1 MITPVQKRLST
12 KRKKL
17 KSESMMPKVKMIKPR
32 WNKLLIKKKE
42 QKALGEKLANLI
54 DEADQFM
61 WEMDKKIWE
70 YNPDG
75 LDYLPGRC

>member
-42 QKALGEKLANLI
+42 
-54 DEADQFM
+54 
-61 WEMDKKIWE
+61 
-70 YNPDG
+70 
-75 LDYLPGRC
+75 